1 MNMNSSHE
9 SNKLTIPLN
18 ISPTETKKTIWLIRH
33 AQSVANRDRI
43 IQGHLDTDLTDL
55 GYEQARLTGLYFE
68 ENKEAFQI
76 KHIFASDLKR
86 TQQTGKFI
94 SDNLGIPIQID
105 PSLREAFFG
114 KWEGIHSPTLA
125 LEDQENYGK
134 WMNNKRWRPEWC
146 ESFDSLQKRGV
157 QAIENIARNNLGNTV
172 IVTHGGIIH
181 SFALSL
187 TQNLGED
194 PTVHNCGITKLKA
207 TFKENNEID
216 FQIEDFDYLAEGVL
230 NTCLQFSS
238 AA

>member
-114 KWEGIHSPTLA
+114 KWHLA
-125 LEDQENYGK
+125 
-134 WMNNKRWRPEWC
+134 
-146 ESFDSLQKRGV
+146 
-157 QAIENIARNNLGNTV
+157 
-172 IVTHGGIIH
+172 
-181 SFALSL
+181 
-187 TQNLGED
+187 
-194 PTVHNCGITKLKA
+194 NCIW
-207 TFKENNEID
+207 
-216 FQIEDFDYLAEGVL
+216 
-230 NTCLQFSS
+230 
-238 AA
+238 